1 MHMWKWKKGLK
12 IIKWIYIFM
21 TRLPSFLRTLFTFH
35 SSFLRINNFLPS
47 FRKFPFQPFFYFSSF
62 WLCLSHEKP
71 SNLFHCVGIL
81 PVGHV
86 CVYICHIGCR
96 SIPIIL
102 YMWYNKKWCE
112 GDIYFAYYFNDAWIA
127 KNILWNTFSYSF
139 SFFLLASPLYNVQ
152 HKNIK
157 K

>member
-1 MHMWKWKKGLK
+1 MHVWKWKKGLK

-21 TRLPSFLRTLFTFH
+21 TRLLSFLGTLFTFH
-35 SSFLRINNFLPS
+35 SSFLRINNFLPP
-47 FRKFPFQPFFYFSSF
+47 FRKFPFQPFLLFLLLA
-62 WLCLSHEKP
+62 LCLSHEKP

-86 CVYICHIGCR
+86 CVCICHIGCIYTVDL
-96 SIPIIL
+96 SL
-102 YMWYNKKWCE
+102 YNMWYNKKWCE

-139 SFFLLASPLYNVQ
+139 SACVTPPIMYSTR
-152 HKNIK
+152 I
-157 K
+157 